1 MGFRTDE
8 KFAPEGFIN
17 YVFKIINH
25 TLKQLKN
32 IEKIM
37 KIKNTF

>member
-1 MGFRTDE
+1 MGFRPDG
-8 KFAPEGFIN
+8 KFSPEGFIN

-32 IEKIM
+32 MEKMM